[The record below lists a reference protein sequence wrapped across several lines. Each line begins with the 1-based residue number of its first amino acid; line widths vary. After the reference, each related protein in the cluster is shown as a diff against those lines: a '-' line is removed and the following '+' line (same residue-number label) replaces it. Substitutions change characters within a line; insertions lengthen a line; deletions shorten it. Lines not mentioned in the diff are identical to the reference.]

1 MTVAILDKLNTINLH
16 ELPIGKHRFIATV
29 QGIRNIHEIDYYC
42 NQVFVPYVYFNN
54 IQILINGNWFHVECS
69 GNSVKSKI
77 GKKLEKLNLE
87 KEDTISFD
95 AHVLEKAIAFSNI
108 EGQDTDDEPD
118 DLESNFFDDFEP
130 LAILPKNYKGII
142 TVDVYETA
150 FSIDRRLWKNNYK
163 VHFDRQTF
171 NKELKTIDYK
181 RKATPK
187 NDGYFREAQG
197 MYFKGKEIKNLSKIR
212 RFKMKENKNAEI

>member
-95 AHVLEKAIAFSNI
+95 AHV
-108 EGQDTDDEPD
+108 
-118 DLESNFFDDFEP
+118 
-130 LAILPKNYKGII
+130 
-142 TVDVYETA
+142 
-150 FSIDRRLWKNNYK
+150 
-163 VHFDRQTF
+163 
-171 NKELKTIDYK
+171 
-181 RKATPK
+181 
-187 NDGYFREAQG
+187 
-197 MYFKGKEIKNLSKIR
+197 
-212 RFKMKENKNAEI
+212 